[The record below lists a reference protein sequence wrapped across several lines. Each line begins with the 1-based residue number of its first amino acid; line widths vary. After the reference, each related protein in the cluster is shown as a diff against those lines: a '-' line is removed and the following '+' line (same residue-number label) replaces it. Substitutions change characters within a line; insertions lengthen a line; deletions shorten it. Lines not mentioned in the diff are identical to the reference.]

1 MRWIP
6 LSVALLLASEPSPI
20 GGQLRGGIYVRTDSD
35 RTTVIS
41 PRAHVRQQ
49 LGSPQTN
56 LDITYSLDAWTSA
69 SVDIRTAATPIV
81 RENRHEG
88 VVGVERER
96 GNTAWSASYRFSH
109 EPDYVA
115 NSATLGGKVDLAQ
128 RTITLA
134 GRLFGALDR
143 VGRSGDPTFRE
154 PLRAGGALVSATF
167 VVTKTTLLQFAYE
180 LRGALGY
187 QASPYRFVAVGG
199 GDGLCNETTQFCLPE
214 VHPRRRNRH
223 AWVLRARQALHRKV
237 SLGATYRFY
246 YDSWQL
252 RSHTAAADLTV
263 MPTRGL
269 TLSLEYR
276 LYAQSSTFFYRA
288 RYMSPGP
295 GGYFT
300 RDRELSS
307 LGSQRLALHSIYNR
321 PLKRGAIEVGALVAG
336 SRIGYDDFVGLS
348 RVWALEL
355 SAMLGGRY

>member
-1 MRWIP
+1 M
-6 LSVALLLASEPSPI
+6 
-20 GGQLRGGIYVRTDSD
+20 
-35 RTTVIS
+35 
-41 PRAHVRQQ
+41 RQQ
-49 LGSPQTN
+49 LGGPQTN
-56 LDITYSLDAWTSA
+56 IDVTYSLDAWTSA
-69 SVDIRTAATPIV
+69 SVDIRTAATSVV

-88 VVGVERER
+88 VVGVDRER

-109 EPDYVA
+109 EPDYLA

-143 VGRSGDPTFRE
+143 VGRAGDPTFRE

-167 VVTKTTLLQFAYE
+167 VLTKTTLLQLAYE
-180 LRGALGY
+180 IRGALGY
-187 QASPYRFVAVGG
+187 QASPYRFVAAGG
-199 GDGLCNETTQFCLPE
+199 GDGLCGETTQFCMPE

-252 RSHTAAADLTV
+252 RSHTAAADLSL
-263 MPTRGL
+263 MPARGA
-269 TLSLEYR
+269 TLALEYR
-276 LYAQSSTFFYRA
+276 LYAQSSTFFYRS
-288 RYMSPGP
+288 RYMAPGP

-307 LGSQRLALHSIYNR
+307 LGSQRLALHSIYTR

>member
-6 LSVALLLASEPSPI
+6 LSVALVLAAEPSPI

-41 PRAHVRQQ
+41 PRAHMRQQ
-49 LGSPQTN
+49 LGGPQTN
-56 LDITYSLDAWTSA
+56 IDVTYSLDAWTSA
-69 SVDIRTAATPIV
+69 SVDIRTAATSVV

-88 VVGVERER
+88 VVGVDRER

-109 EPDYVA
+109 EPDYLA

-143 VGRSGDPTFRE
+143 VGRAGDPTFRE

-167 VVTKTTLLQFAYE
+167 VLTRTTLLQLAYE
-180 LRGALGY
+180 IRGALGY

-199 GDGLCNETTQFCLPE
+199 GDGVCGETTQFCMPE

-252 RSHTAAADLTV
+252 RSHTAAVDLAV
-263 MPTRGL
+263 MPARGA
-269 TLSLEYR
+269 TLALEYR

-288 RYMSPGP
+288 RYLAPGP

-307 LGSQRLALHSIYNR
+307 LGSQRLALHSIYTR